1 MAEAI
6 TNMNG
11 DGSGIDLRTVQ
22 LWFQDNDKGVS
33 SENIHW
39 LARLFG
45 CDDPDATSAW
55 QAELSAA
62 HGRLVADRNAKRKT
76 GKSVFVDM
84 TTLGQGD
91 HLPSQSNTRR
101 ATNSSMQKRGFN
113 IARRSEALF
122 SSASPLNMPA
132 LVWAGW
138 IVIGLLAYAL
148 GVHSVTYTPIQGLE
162 KQVGFFW
169 APNWTLLELVIL
181 PLFLISVMNLLAY
194 WKQQRQLIDFPA
206 DCEFVGEVGWALRVK
221 TFSFSHWMAF
231 FVCFFAVFLLQW
243 STVHMSALLTSDR
256 GDLMIDWNLIVIVR
270 PDVLSVSG
278 ARALSMLAFL
288 YTATIS
294 FMFLTGLIL
303 ICTVV
308 QDFSAI
314 YADLQIQDHEGP
326 RQDIRAVRKSLMC
339 EIFRATVLG
348 IAIAT
353 CIKLQAT
360 YLQST
365 GENIVNWLVA
375 DARLSLG
382 IGHHV
387 ASGWL
392 NQRSIA
398 HFTSFLLLFSTCSV
412 FLFGVFQIRWN
423 ANRVTGFLGKS
434 TLPPA
439 HRIRWWSMFSV
450 VLLLASNFLLI
461 GQFAGFS
468 IMLLVSVLIAI
479 YSIYDPTFG
488 ERAAQIEVAGKA

>member
-62 HGRLVADRNAKRKT
+62 HGRLVAERNAKRKT
-76 GKSVFVDM
+76 GKSVVVDM

-91 HLPSQSNTRR
+91 RSSSQSDMRR

-113 IARRSEALF
+113 IARLSEALF

-132 LVWAGW
+132 LVWTGW

-181 PLFLISVMNLLAY
+181 PLFLISVMNLLAL
-194 WKQQRQLIDFPA
+194 WKQQRQLFDFPA
-206 DCEFVGEVGWALRVK
+206 DYEFVGEAGWALRVE

-231 FVCFFAVFLLQW
+231 FVCFFVVFLLQW
-243 STVHMSALLTSDR
+243 STVHMSALLTSDP

-270 PDVLSVSG
+270 PDVLSVSE
-278 ARALSMLAFL
+278 ATALSMLAFL
-288 YTATIS
+288 YTATIC

-326 RQDIRAVRKSLMC
+326 RQDIRAVGQSLMC

-365 GENIVNWLVA
+365 GENIVNWLLA

-382 IGHHV
+382 IGHV

-423 ANRVTGFLGKS
+423 ANQVTGLLGKS
-434 TLPPA
+434 TLQPA

-450 VLLLASNFLLI
+450 VLLLISNFLLI
-461 GQFAGFS
+461 GQFVGFS
-468 IMLLVSVLIAI
+468 IMLLVSVLIAT
-479 YSIYDPTFG
+479 YSIYNPTFG
-488 ERAAQIEVAGKA
+488 ERTVQIEVAGKA